1 MNILIG
7 KIGKT
12 IKFKNLHINTGD
24 DSSMI
29 LFSTMARM
37 LPEHNFYFCGP
48 NDLKKLSKE
57 EYNYIFPNGNVYS
70 IYVNPNRPDPN
81 DKDILN
87 WDSLTDHIRKENIK
101 FDFAI
106 LFTGYVG

>member
-48 NDLKKLSKE
+48 NDLTKLTNK
-57 EYNYIFPNGNVYS
+57 EYNYIFPNFYRFCL
-70 IYVNPNRPDPN
+70 I
-81 DKDILN
+81 I
-87 WDSLTDHIRKENIK
+87 IIC
-101 FDFAI
+101 
-106 LFTGYVG
+106 